1 MKKLKTKSSEQLVEE
16 DAKWLITF
24 NDLTTLLM
32 VFFVLLFSMSSLDVK
47 KLKYFQVSLQS
58 GLGILRKGANVEVG
72 NTETIPIPEAK
83 SQDEGAL
90 EEKTVPK
97 EETATDKEVALDQEM
112 AEEKEE
118 VLEEEGNI
126 ENETWEVFPIPEVA
140 AEEEIENL
148 INTLDSELDIGV
160 TYTKEGVVITL
171 ENTILF
177 ESAVA
182 EINPGAFPV
191 LDKIAAIIK
200 KISKPIRVEGHTDDD
215 PIHTEMFPS
224 NWELST
230 ARAVNV
236 VKYFVESG
244 KIPPER
250 LSAVGYGE
258 AKPLYPND
266 TSEHKSGNR
275 RVEIVL
281 MMEEEQ

>member
-1 MKKLKTKSSEQLVEE
+1 VKKLKTKSSEQVVEE
-16 DAKWLITF
+16 DAKWLVTF

-47 KLKYFQVSLQS
+47 KLKYFKVSIKRGHCILKKGENVQV
-58 GLGILRKGANVEVG
+58 GM
-72 NTETIPIPEAK
+72 TETTPIPET
-83 SQDEGAL
+83 QDQGEVAP
-90 EEKTVPK
+90 E
-97 EETATDKEVALDQEM
+97 EETATDKEVMLDQEM
-112 AEEKEE
+112 AADKEMAP
-118 VLEEEGNI
+118 EEEGNI
-126 ENETWEVFPIPEVA
+126 ENETWEVFPLPEVA
-140 AEEEIENL
+140 AEEEIEDS
-148 INTLDSELDIGV
+148 INALDSELDIGV
-160 TYTKEGVVITL
+160 THTKEGIVITL

-200 KISKPIRVEGHTDDD
+200 KTSKPIRVEGHTDDD
-215 PIHTEMFPS
+215 PISTEMFPS

-258 AKPLYPND
+258 AKPLFPND
-266 TSEHKSGNR
+266 TSEHKAGNR

-281 MMEEEQ
+281 MMEEEK

>member
-1 MKKLKTKSSEQLVEE
+1 MKKLGIKNSEQVIEE
-16 DAKWLITF
+16 DAKWLTTF

-58 GLGILRKGANVEVG
+58 GLGILKKGESVEVG
-72 NTETIPIPEAK
+72 RTETIPIPEAPA
-83 SQDEGAL
+83 QDDGAL
-90 EEKTVPK
+90 EEKAALEDETIQEEEMTPG
-97 EETATDKEVALDQEM
+97 EETA
-112 AEEKEE
+112 
-118 VLEEEGNI
+118 LEETEKI
-126 ENETWEVFPIPEVA
+126 VRESWEVFPIPAVTT
-140 AEEEIENL
+140 EEEIRDS
-148 INTLDSELDIGV
+148 IDALDSELDIGV
-160 TYTKEGVVITL
+160 TYTEEGVVITL

-200 KISKPIRVEGHTDDD
+200 KTSKPIRVEGHTDDD

-244 KIPPER
+244 KISPER

-258 AKPLYPND
+258 AKPVLPND
-266 TSEHKSGNR
+266 TAEHKARNR

-281 MMEEEQ
+281 MMEEET

>member
-1 MKKLKTKSSEQLVEE
+1 VKKIKPRNYEQAVDE
-16 DAKWLITF
+16 DSKWLTTF
-24 NDLTTLLM
+24 NDMMTLLM

-47 KLKYFQVSLQS
+47 KLKFFQVSLQS
-58 GLGILRKGANVEVG
+58 GLGILKKGQNVEIG
-72 NTETIPIPEAK
+72 MTETTPIPEAPI
-83 SQDEGAL
+83 QEDLAL
-90 EEKTVPK
+90 EE
-97 EETATDKEVALDQEM
+97 DVA
-112 AEEKEE
+112 
-118 VLEEEGNI
+118 LEEEAALKEKEDVIG
-126 ENETWEVFPIPEVA
+126 ETWEVVPIPEYTT
-140 AEEEIENL
+140 EEEIKDS
-148 INTLDSELDIGV
+148 IKSLDSEADIGV

-182 EINPGAFPV
+182 DINPRAFPV

-200 KISKPIRVEGHTDDD
+200 KTSKPIRIEGHTDDD

-244 KIPPER
+244 KIPPQR

-258 AKPLYPND
+258 AKPIFPND
-266 TSEHKSGNR
+266 TSDHKARNR

-281 MMEEEQ
+281 MMEEEK

>member
-1 MKKLKTKSSEQLVEE
+1 VKKFKIKSSEQAVEE
-16 DAKWLITF
+16 EAKWLTTF

-47 KLKYFQVSLQS
+47 KLKFFQVSLQS
-58 GLGILRKGANVEVG
+58 GLGILEKGENVEVG
-72 NTETIPIPEAK
+72 ITEKIPIPETFDK
-83 SQDEGAL
+83 DEITLGEEMEL
-90 EEKTVPK
+90 EEEAPP
-97 EETATDKEVALDQEM
+97 ENEVSLEDEV
-112 AEEKEE
+112 
-118 VLEEEGNI
+118 VLEEEAAGEGKGRI
-126 ENETWEVFPIPEVA
+126 SSETWEVFPIPEVTK
-140 AEEEIENL
+140 EEEMKASIDA
-148 INTLDSELDIGV
+148 LDSELDVGV
-160 TYTKEGVVITL
+160 TYTKEGVVLTL

-177 ESAVA
+177 ASAVS

-200 KISKPIRVEGHTDDD
+200 NTSKPIRVEGHTDDD

-244 KIPPER
+244 KIPPQR

-258 AKPLYPND
+258 AKPVFPND
-266 TSEHKSGNR
+266 TPENKAGNR

-281 MMEEEQ
+281 MMEEER

>member
-1 MKKLKTKSSEQLVEE
+1 VKKLKTKSSEQVVEE
-16 DAKWLITF
+16 DAKWLVTF

-58 GLGILRKGANVEVG
+58 GLGILKKGENVQVG
-72 NTETIPIPEAK
+72 MTETTPIPET
-83 SQDEGAL
+83 QDQGEVAP
-90 EEKTVPK
+90 E
-97 EETATDKEVALDQEM
+97 EETATDKEVMLDQEM
-112 AEEKEE
+112 AADKEMAP
-118 VLEEEGNI
+118 EEEGNI
-126 ENETWEVFPIPEVA
+126 ENETWEVFPLPEVA
-140 AEEEIENL
+140 AEEEIEDS
-148 INTLDSELDIGV
+148 INALDSELDIGV
-160 TYTKEGVVITL
+160 THTKEGIVITL

-200 KISKPIRVEGHTDDD
+200 KTSKPIRVEGHTDDD
-215 PIHTEMFPS
+215 PISTEMFPS

-258 AKPLYPND
+258 AKPLFPND
-266 TSEHKSGNR
+266 TSEHKAGNR

-281 MMEEEQ
+281 MMEEEK